1 LIFFSFQ
8 YDDRLS
14 MIKYLSFTNNVS
26 SPINHFP
33 PGFFLFAFR
42 IQLMYIFS
50 LHSLA
55 CRCIHLRI
63 YRTREGKKRKE
74 NRLWL
79 LKTIS
84 FFFTLLSPI
93 HTFRDTFSRLF
104 VCLCRSFFSIKYLQN
119 NYRTRNHL
127 TDWWNRE
134 ASKRERERKKRREK
148 KRRRTRS
155 ISDYIIDYWLSKE
168 TTYKRYT

>member
-1 LIFFSFQ
+1 MKNTPTLNIMNNRIVNLFFENKIMSIDFFSFQ

-74 NRLWL
+74 NRL
-79 LKTIS
+79 
-84 FFFTLLSPI
+84 
-93 HTFRDTFSRLF
+93 
-104 VCLCRSFFSIKYLQN
+104 
-119 NYRTRNHL
+119 
-127 TDWWNRE
+127 
-134 ASKRERERKKRREK
+134 
-148 KRRRTRS
+148 
-155 ISDYIIDYWLSKE
+155 
-168 TTYKRYT
+168 